1 MECLSTL
8 TELPVL
14 DLVGLAASFI
24 FLCYS
29 SWQDIRKREVT
40 DRVWLFSYPA
50 ALAILS
56 ARLLTQNSSW
66 SLIVGSVAAAAIVSL
81 ALPLLG
87 LWGGADGKAF
97 LCLALMNPI
106 APALDSPT
114 SHIVNPLFPL
124 VVFSNAYV
132 ASVSS
137 VLYAIQRNLRTRPLH
152 ELFDGLEEE
161 RSFRKIA
168 AFLTGYRIPVNK
180 LKSKPFIFP
189 LETIHRQGS
198 SISRHFSF
206 EMSVDT
212 DVQKELEE
220 IEALT
225 NSGLLRGTIW
235 VTPGIPFLVFLTIG
249 LVVSLALGDVI
260 WRLVSAL
267 LNSVVPIA

>member
-1 MECLSTL
+1 
-8 TELPVL
+8 
-14 DLVGLAASFI
+14 
-24 FLCYS
+24 
-29 SWQDIRKREVT
+29 
-40 DRVWLFSYPA
+40 VWLFSYPA
-50 ALAILS
+50 ALAILT
-56 ARLLTQNSSW
+56 ARLLTQNTSW
-66 SLIVGSVAAAAIVSL
+66 SLIVGSVAAAAIISL

-106 APALDSPT
+106 APALGGPA

-124 VVFSNAYV
+124 VLFSNAYV

-137 VLYAIQRNLRTRPLH
+137 MLYAIQRNLRTRPLH
-152 ELFDGLEEE
+152 ELFNGLEEE
-161 RSFRKIA
+161 RSLRKIA

-180 LKSKPFIFP
+180 LKSKSFIFP

-198 SISRHFSF
+198 FITRHFNF
-206 EMSVDT
+206 EMRVDT
-212 DVQKELEE
+212 DVQKELDE

-225 NSGLLRGTIW
+225 NSGLLHGTIW
-235 VTPGIPFLVFLTIG
+235 VTPGIPFLVFLTVG
-249 LVVSLALGDVI
+249 LAVTLALGDVI